1 MDPVSQAAVG
11 AAFAATFAPP
21 RRTAAAVALGA
32 LAGMA
37 ADLDVLIH
45 SAEDPLLFLEVHRQF
60 THAFAFIPF
69 GALLCAVVLHPLLGR
84 GLRFRQSYGF
94 CLLGYA
100 THGLLD
106 ACTSYGTQLWWPFSD
121 VRIAWNLISIVDPL
135 FTLPM
140 VALTAAAALRRA
152 PTLARWA
159 IGWGLLV
166 FGIGAVQ
173 GQRAQAAAADIAQRR
188 GHAVERLE
196 AKPSFGNLLVWK
208 VLYESDGAYYVDAVR
223 LGRTTRHY
231 PGTSVPALQLP
242 RDLPWLDGDGVQ
254 ARDIGRFRWFSD
266 DFIALDPTDPTRVI
280 DVRYSMVPNEIVP
293 LWGLQ
298 LDRDRGDAG
307 RVAFFHDRRPR
318 PEQRAALMRMLTGH

>member
-21 RRTAAAVALGA
+21 RRTAAAIALGA

-45 SAEDPLLFLEVHRQF
+45 SEEDPLLFLEVHRQF
-60 THAFAFIPF
+60 THSLVFIPV
-69 GALLCAVVLHPLLGR
+69 GALLCAALLHPLCGR
-84 GLRFRQSYGF
+84 GLRFRQSYGYCF
-94 CLLGYA
+94 LGYA

-121 VRIAWNLISIVDPL
+121 LRVAWNLISIVDPL
-135 FTLPM
+135 FTLPI
-140 VALTAAAALRRA
+140 VVLTAAAAVRRT
-152 PTLARWA
+152 PSLARFA
-159 IGWGLLV
+159 LGWGLLV
-166 FGIGAVQ
+166 LGFGVWQGA
-173 GQRAQAAAADIAQRR
+173 RAQAAAADIAQRR
-188 GHAVERLE
+188 SHAVERLE

-208 VLYESDGAYYVDAVR
+208 VLYESDGAYHVDAVR
-223 LGRTTRHY
+223 LGRATRHY
-231 PGTSVPALQLP
+231 PGTSVAALQRQ
-242 RDLPWLDGDGVQ
+242 RDLPWLDADGVQ
-254 ARDIGRFRWFSD
+254 ARDIERFRWFSD

-298 LDRDRGDAG
+298 LNRDQGESA

-318 PEQRAALMRMLTGH
+318 AEQRAALWRMIAGR